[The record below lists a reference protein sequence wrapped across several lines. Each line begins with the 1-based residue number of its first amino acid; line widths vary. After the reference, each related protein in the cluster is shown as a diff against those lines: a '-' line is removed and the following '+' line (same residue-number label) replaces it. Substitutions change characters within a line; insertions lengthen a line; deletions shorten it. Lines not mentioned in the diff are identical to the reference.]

1 MFLLMKLMIWRMID
15 LTSTDIYELD
25 RKVSDESTIQSK
37 VFYNQNIT
45 CQIINQMEEL
55 LLLQITCLDKKNVGS
70 GKNTWQIVKPPK
82 ILYQPIKIE
91 DVLSFK

>member
-55 LLLQITCLDKKNVGS
+55 LLLQITCLDKK
-70 GKNTWQIVKPPK
+70 KCR
-82 ILYQPIKIE
+82 
-91 DVLSFK
+91 

>member
-1 MFLLMKLMIWRMID
+1 MID

-70 GKNTWQIVKPPK
+70 EKNTWQIVKPPK